1 MVVVYKNSWICFK
14 SSTKPK
20 DYVEPEVTHLGN
32 EQLSVFL
39 GLCFSSLLKFLKSS
53 SHPEF
58 ERNARKSLTSPTA
71 LTLSHVQRNT
81 KKTTEKIRSLMYY
94 AAFCTSSTWPH
105 MGHRHTRLRI
115 SGRQLISKLWLVF
128 RGGLNKHTRTYT
140 FLLRKVRHDK
150 VDQKFRPR
158 TRSWLVWRE
167 LDFNTFQG

>member
-1 MVVVYKNSWICFK
+1 MNLFQIVHE
-14 SSTKPK
+14 TKRLRRTRGDTFGQWTIK
-20 DYVEPEVTHLGN
+20 RV
-32 EQLSVFL
+32 SVFL
-39 GLCFSSLLKFLKSS
+39 GLCFSSFFKFLKSS

-81 KKTTEKIRSLMYY
+81 KKTTEKIRSLTYY

-128 RGGLNKHTRTYT
+128 RGGLNKHTRIHTH
-140 FLLRKVRHDK
+140 VH
-150 VDQKFRPR
+150 VSAPEGS
-158 TRSWLVWRE
+158 TR
-167 LDFNTFQG
+167 